1 MHFCFIFP
9 EIVKGHAVQIVL
21 TNAPSS
27 QLSSLGAAIFLN
39 RVTLKIL
46 EIECVNTYKQAFI
59 KKTVDC
65 HTRKFLDR
73 NPTLTFSE
81 KSQDV
86 L

>member
-1 MHFCFIFP
+1 M
-9 EIVKGHAVQIVL
+9 QIVL
-21 TNAPSS
+21 TNATSS

-39 RVTLKIL
+39 TVTLKIL
-46 EIECVNTYKQAFI
+46 EIEWVNTYKQAFI
-59 KKTVDC
+59 KETVDC

-73 NPTLTFSE
+73 NPTFTFSE